1 MKEQPMRLHPSI
13 SQEEALAWL
22 ERQIDDL
29 QLTSTPDDLTEA
41 LTSTAEAMAA
51 ISRTVLP
58 DELEP
63 MFP

>member
-1 MKEQPMRLHPSI
+1 MKEQLMRLHPSI

-29 QLTSTPDDLTEA
+29 QLTSTPDDLAEA

-51 ISRTVLP
+51 ISQTVLP